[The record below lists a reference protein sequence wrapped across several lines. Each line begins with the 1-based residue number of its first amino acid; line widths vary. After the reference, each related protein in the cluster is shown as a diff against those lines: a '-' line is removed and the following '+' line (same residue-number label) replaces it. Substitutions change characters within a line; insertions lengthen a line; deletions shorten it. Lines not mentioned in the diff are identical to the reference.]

1 MLTHDKPIKR
11 MKNHL
16 SMLMVVITI
25 LVANQSLVAQQK
37 KKVAPRTT
45 TTTKS
50 NYNNNNSSVQST
62 PVQASQPVQQKT
74 TYQEPVVSSTSSQ
87 KATSYSSNEKTANVS
102 DDPTQVL
109 KISPFGF
116 LIGYY
121 SLDYER
127 AISDKT
133 SVSIG
138 GGYWRG
144 FGEDPIG
151 LYSVNLG
158 SSYYLSKD
166 RYAPRGLYF
175 GPRASAVF
183 SADSNVKGFY
193 YSAGAMFGYQ
203 SVASSSF
210 VFDIGIGANYVNF
223 KDIKI
228 IDGTSSGAVLPSFQL
243 AIGYGF

>member
-1 MLTHDKPIKR
+1 MPTHDKQKK
-11 MKNHL
+11 MKNYL
-16 SMLMVVITI
+16 SILMVVIII

-50 NYNNNNSSVQST
+50 NYNTNNSSVQ
-62 PVQASQPVQQKT
+62 SQPVQQKT
-74 TYQEPVVSSTSSQ
+74 TYQEPVISSTSSQ
-87 KATSYSSNEKTANVS
+87 KATSYSSSNENTSNMS

-127 AISDKT
+127 AMSEKT
-133 SVSIG
+133 SLSLG
-138 GGYWRG
+138 GGYWNG
-144 FGEDPIG
+144 FGTTPIG
-151 LYSVNLG
+151 LVSINLG

-166 RYAPRGLYF
+166 RYAPRGVYI
-175 GPRASAVF
+175 GPRGSVVF
-183 SADSNVKGFY
+183 STDSKSKGVY
-193 YSAGAMFGYQ
+193 YSVGGLFGYQ
-203 SVASSSF
+203 SVAKSGF
-210 VFDIGIGANYVNF
+210 AFDIGIGANYVNF
-223 KDIKI
+223 KEVDNVT
-228 IDGTSSGAVLPSFQL
+228 GTGVVLPAFQL

>member
-1 MLTHDKPIKR
+1 
-11 MKNHL
+11 
-16 SMLMVVITI
+16 MVLITI
-25 LVANQSLVAQQK
+25 LMADQTLVAQQK

-45 TTTKS
+45 TATKS
-50 NYNNNNSSVQST
+50 NYNTNNQSKQST
-62 PVQASQPVQQKT
+62 SVQASQPVQQKT

-87 KATSYSSNEKTANVS
+87 KATSYSSSEEKTANAS

-133 SVSIG
+133 SVSLG

-151 LYSVNLG
+151 LYSINLG

-166 RYAPRGLYF
+166 RFAPRGLYF

-228 IDGTSSGAVLPSFQL
+228 IDGTSTGTVLPSFQL

>member
-1 MLTHDKPIKR
+1 
-11 MKNHL
+11 
-16 SMLMVVITI
+16 MVLITI
-25 LVANQSLVAQQK
+25 LMADQTLVAQQK

-45 TTTKS
+45 TATKS
-50 NYNNNNSSVQST
+50 NYNTNNQSKQST
-62 PVQASQPVQQKT
+62 SVQASQPVQQKT

-87 KATSYSSNEKTANVS
+87 KATSYSSSEEKTANVS

-133 SVSIG
+133 SVSLG

-151 LYSVNLG
+151 LYSINLG

-166 RYAPRGLYF
+166 RFAPRGLYF

-228 IDGTSSGAVLPSFQL
+228 IDGTSTGTVLPSFQL

>member
-1 MLTHDKPIKR
+1 MPTHDKQIKT

-16 SMLMVVITI
+16 SIFVVLITI

-37 KKVAPRTT
+37 KKVAPRATT
-45 TTTKS
+45 TPKS
-50 NYNNNNSSVQST
+50 NYNTNKSSVQT
-62 PVQASQPVQQKT
+62 SQSVQQKT

-87 KATSYSSNEKTANVS
+87 RATSYSSSNENTSNES
-102 DDPTQVL
+102 DYPTQVL

-144 FGEDPIG
+144 FGEDPVG

-166 RYAPRGLYF
+166 RYAPRGVYI

-183 SADSNVKGFY
+183 STDSNVKGFY
-193 YSAGAMFGYQ
+193 YSAGALFGYQ
-203 SVASSSF
+203 SVANSGF

-223 KDIKI
+223 KEV
-228 IDGTSSGAVLPSFQL
+228 DGVIGNGTVLPSFQL

>member
-1 MLTHDKPIKR
+1 

-16 SMLMVVITI
+16 SMLMVMMTI
-25 LVANQSLVAQQK
+25 LVANQSLIAQQK
-37 KKVAPRTT
+37 KKVVPRTT
-45 TTTKS
+45 TKTTTKN
-50 NYNNNNSSVQST
+50 NYNSNNQSSQNT
-62 PVQASQPVQQKT
+62 PVQVNQPAPQKP

-87 KATSYSSNEKTANVS
+87 RATSYSANENNSNVS
-102 DDPTQVL
+102 DEPMQVL

-133 SVSIG
+133 SVSFG

-144 FGEDPIG
+144 FGEDPVG
-151 LYSVNLG
+151 LYSINLG

-166 RYAPRGLYF
+166 RYSPRGVYI

-183 SADSNVKGFY
+183 STDSNVKGFY
-193 YSAGAMFGYQ
+193 YSAGALFGYQ
-203 SVASSSF
+203 SVASSGF

-223 KDIKI
+223 KDVKNTTG
-228 IDGTSSGAVLPSFQL
+228 GTVLPSFQL